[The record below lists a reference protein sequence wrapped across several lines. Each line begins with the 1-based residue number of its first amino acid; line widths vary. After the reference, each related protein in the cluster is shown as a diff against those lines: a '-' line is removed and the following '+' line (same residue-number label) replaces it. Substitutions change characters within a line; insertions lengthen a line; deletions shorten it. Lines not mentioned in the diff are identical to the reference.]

1 MENSLLRRRSSDHI
15 CKSRVQ
21 IRIKTRRDFA
31 APRVPLPLF
40 LLSSS
45 LMAATIEAS
54 FKNLGLS
61 LEPPYKDDSGE
72 RILELEDITDTGER
86 IYRP

>member
-1 MENSLLRRRSSDHI
+1 
-15 CKSRVQ
+15 
-21 IRIKTRRDFA
+21 
-31 APRVPLPLF
+31 
-40 LLSSS
+40 
-45 LMAATIEAS
+45 MAATIEAS